1 MEKSYPLF
9 IAVLKSGKQYC
20 GGLDYSEPKWKEINE
35 EIDKVFF
42 KLPDNNFLIMS
53 NYEKYLYLVEGAFD
67 LNGKRRGQLRVEN
80 LYFMG
85 LKNNMVDSYRVTMF
99 NKDNNRYKA
108 GDITK
113 RQYRWEEIKNKYTG
127 WR

>member
-9 IAVLKSGKQYC
+9 IAVLKSGRQYY
-20 GGLDYSEPKWKEINE
+20 GGLDYYNPKWKEINE

-53 NYEKYLYLVEGAFD
+53 NYEKYLYLIEGTID
-67 LNGKRRGQLRVEN
+67 LNGERRGQLRVEN

-85 LKNNMVDSYRVTMF
+85 LRNNVVDSYRVTIF
-99 NKDNNRYKA
+99 ARENNRYKM

-113 RQYRWEEIKNKYTG
+113 RQYKWGEIKNKYKG
-127 WR
+127 WH